1 MVSPFHHCLG
11 GDNYYLIRVI
21 GMLKNQC
28 KINVVAALVN
38 LCMVPYQ
45 LLSRTK
51 IRVLVCLFE
60 VQMGLVG

>member
-1 MVSPFHHCLG
+1 
-11 GDNYYLIRVI
+11 
-21 GMLKNQC
+21 MLKNQC